1 MTADFEMPRELP
13 PREVPDLSGLEEAE
27 FNELKKLYADVVSR
41 ITICII
47 ARHSSL
53 HRHKTQ
59 TSTSHGTRS
68 SRPLR
73 TSKAASTATPA
84 HRLSQPFVK
93 STIASSQSSLYS
105 SYTGSAMPTR
115 SSSLLA
121 QKLQRRSVP
130 SPGTVSAKLMRP
142 GLRAR
147 RRKHTKLGRSM
158 DKLLRLQ
165 S

>member
-13 PREVPDLSGLEEAE
+13 AREVPDLSGLEEAE

-41 ITICII
+41 ITIYIMV
-47 ARHSSL
+47 RSSPL
-53 HRHKTQ
+53 RRHKTR

-68 SRPLR
+68 SRQPR
-73 TSKAASTATPA
+73 TSRAASTATPA
-84 HRLSQPFVK
+84 RRPSQRFAK
-93 STIASSQSSLYS
+93 STIASSQNSLFS
-105 SYTGSAMPTR
+105 SYTGNATR
-115 SSSLLA
+115 TRNSSLLA
-121 QKLQRRSVP
+121 QKRQRRSV
-130 SPGTVSAKLMRP
+130 SAHGIKCAMLTRP

-147 RRKHTKLGRSM
+147 RRKHTKFGRSM